1 MVPRQNKQKEGFKS
15 SMMHGKNSYQIP
27 EGYVGPLPKP
37 SVEEKR
43 RRFKRTLPPVTARAL
58 IHGCISAP
66 EWSLKTFTD
75 LGGSKAA
82 IELGAVETIDAKTIA
97 REEALILLDMTVDD
111 ATDKWLAQYAH
122 KVAEEQRE
130 ARVRSEARL
139 KGYLNY
145 GRQQWID
152 YVIDR
157 LSAKEIDF
165 ELSDGGHRGDIIAN
179 CPHCSGKRTLLVK
192 VVTSKKEV
200 PVYSGPLLYRES
212 TGALFRCSSCI
223 EVAKDEAQT
232 LADQSGL
239 PMIPISDGYRNA
251 VTFELSLIA
260 AVSLYGLS
268 LPWGDKVRLREARQ
282 NIIRFMLGQLSSAPS
297 SEIPTLRPAAKKRA
311 IESCLGL
318 IEMKVTDKGS
328 KEWRLPAKL
337 YRAIIDLARKDNR
350 SSLVLTGV
358 NHREL
363 MSLAGLHNKA
373 SSMPAAKRFL
383 SDRGLV
389 TYIPEDKNGSYL
401 TIAVNHPRTR
411 IPYAFDVPRSKPAT
425 KNRRPNDSLK
435 PSSWDYAG

>member
-1 MVPRQNKQKEGFKS
+1 MK
-15 SMMHGKNSYQIP
+15 HGKNSYQIP
-27 EGYVGPLPKP
+27 EGYLGPLPKP
-37 SVEEKR
+37 VVEEER

-66 EWSLKTFTD
+66 EWSVKTFTD

-82 IELGAVETIDAKTIA
+82 IELGAVETIDAKTMT
-97 REEALILLDMTVDD
+97 REEALIFLDMTVDE
-111 ATDKWLAQYAH
+111 ATDKWLSQYAH
-122 KVAEEQRE
+122 QVQGEQRE
-130 ARVRSEARL
+130 TRVRSEARS

-145 GRQQWID
+145 TRQQWMD

-157 LSAKEIDF
+157 LSAKGIDF
-165 ELSDGGHRGDIIAN
+165 ELSDGSHRCDVIAD
-179 CPHCSGKRTLLVK
+179 CPHCNGKRTLRVK
-192 VVTSKKEV
+192 VVTSKRKEL
-200 PVYSGPLLYRES
+200 VYPGHSVYRDS

-223 EVAKDEAQT
+223 EVARDEAQT
-232 LADQSGL
+232 IADQNGL
-239 PMIPISDGYRNA
+239 PVISVSDGYRNA

-260 AVSLYGLS
+260 AVSLYGRT

-282 NIIRFMLGQLSSAPS
+282 NIIRFMMGQLSPATASV
-297 SEIPTLRPAAKKRA
+297 IPTLRPAAKKRA

-318 IEMKVTDKGS
+318 IDMKVTDKES
-328 KEWRLPAKL
+328 REWRLPAKL
-337 YRAIIDLARKDNR
+337 YRAIIDLARKDNC
-350 SSLVLTGV
+350 SSLVLSGV

-383 SDRGLV
+383 GDRGLV
-389 TYIPEDKNGSYL
+389 MFIPEDKNGSYL

-411 IPYAFDVPRSKPAT
+411 MPYAFDVPSSKPAT

-435 PSSWDYAG
+435 PSSWDYSG